1 VNFVRSIF
9 AWLLIVLL
17 PASFVAQ
24 TGPVSSTESL
34 AFTHVTV
41 IDMTGAAPKPDMTLV
56 VIGNRIAAVAKT
68 GKVPIPKNARV
79 IDATGKY
86 LIPGLW
92 DMHAHVF
99 HYRLPL
105 PPDEYDFPLFIANG
119 VTGVREMWTRVDKMD
134 QIRLW
139 RKQFYEHPGTIPR
152 FAAVGTLVDGPPATW
167 TNSDIVSSADEAR
180 LMVDKVKAGGVDFFK
195 VYNRLSREAYFAIAD
210 EAKSQHI
217 PFAGHVPLAITLREA
232 SDAGQRSVEHLTGF
246 LTVFGPGCPPALI
259 ERLAKED
266 LPKAIAAGAP
276 ERRMLEQVLELCDEK
291 KAFALFRH
299 LAENG
304 TWQVPTLVL
313 RKIDATD
320 SDTLY
325 GDDRLKYMP
334 GGKDHFSDWDEF
346 HSRRQ
351 KRTAKDWDDERDRLK
366 RALEIVGTMHRAGV
380 RFMAGTDVSN
390 PYLYPGF
397 SLHDEL
403 ALFVAAG
410 FTPMEALETA
420 TRNPAVFLGL
430 LDSLG
435 TIEKGK
441 FADLVLLEANP
452 LNDIS
457 NTRRV
462 NAVVVNG
469 RYLSKEMLQKMLTDA
484 ETRANGRAMSNK
496 TLDESRSSLVNSAQ

>member
-1 VNFVRSIF
+1 MLV
-9 AWLLIVLL
+9 
-17 PASFVAQ
+17 PALTLAQ
-24 TGPVSSTESL
+24 TERTRESPSL
-34 AFTHVTV
+34 VFNHVTV
-41 IDMTGAAPKPDMTLV
+41 IDMTGAPSQPDMTV
-56 VIGNRIAAVAKT
+56 VVVGNRIAAL
-68 GKVPIPKNARV
+68 GKAGKIRVPRNAFV
-79 IDATGKY
+79 IDAKGKY

-119 VTGVREMWTRVDKMD
+119 VTGVREMWTRVDKIG

-139 RKQFYEHPGTIPR
+139 RKQFYERPGTIPR

-167 TNSDIVSSADEAR
+167 KNSNTVSTAEEAR
-180 LMVDKVKAGGVDFFK
+180 LMVGKVKAGGVDFFK

-210 EAKSQHI
+210 EARKRHI
-217 PFAGHVPLAITLREA
+217 SFAGHVPFTITLREA

-246 LTVFGPGCPPALI
+246 LPVLGPGCPPALL
-259 ERLAKED
+259 ERMAKED
-266 LPKAIAAGAP
+266 LPKAIATGSG
-276 ERRMLEQVLELCDEK
+276 ERRIIEQVLELCDEK

-299 LAENG
+299 LAKND

-313 RKIDATD
+313 RKIDANA

-325 GDDRLKYMP
+325 GDERLKYMP
-334 GGKDHFSDWDEF
+334 GGKDHFRDWGEF
-346 HSRRQ
+346 HSSRQ
-351 KRTAKDWDDERDRLK
+351 KRTAKEWDDARGRLQ
-366 RALEIVGTMHRAGV
+366 RTLEVVGTMHRAGV

-390 PYLYPGF
+390 PYVYPGF

-403 ALFVAAG
+403 ALFVEAG
-410 FTPMEALETA
+410 LTPMEALRTA

-452 LNDIS
+452 LDDIS
-457 NTRRV
+457 NTRRI

-469 RYLSKEMLQKMLTDA
+469 SYLPKETLQKMLTDA
-484 ETRANGRAMSNK
+484 E
-496 TLDESRSSLVNSAQ
+496 VNASKK